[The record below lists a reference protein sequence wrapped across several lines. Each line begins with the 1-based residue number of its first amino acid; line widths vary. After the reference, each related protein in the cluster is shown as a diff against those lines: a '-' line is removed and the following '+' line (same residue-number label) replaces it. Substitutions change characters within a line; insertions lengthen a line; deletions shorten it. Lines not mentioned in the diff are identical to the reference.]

1 MRRPLLC
8 YITDRAQFSGN
19 EAARRA
25 HLLAKVGE
33 AATAGVDYIQ
43 LREKDLSARDLES
56 LSHEVMRVLRE
67 THTRKENRQLRTE
80 NRELRTA
87 LLINSRTDVALA
99 VSAHGVHLPAS
110 DVFPEDVRRI
120 SRGVHPAVRLT
131 VTQSCHEPEDVHRA
145 AENGAD
151 LAVFAPV
158 FEKQSAPGTKPTGL
172 ETLRTACQ
180 YKIPV
185 LALGGVTLENAADCL
200 RTGAAGIAAIRLFQD
215 HDLADA
221 VRRLRE
227 L

>member
-1 MRRPLLC
+1 MSSWLLC
-8 YITDRAQFSGN
+8 YITDRTQFSGD
-19 EAARRA
+19 EAARYMR
-25 HLLAKVGE
+25 LLDKIAE
-33 AATAGVDYIQ
+33 AVEAGVDYIQ
-43 LREKDLSARDLES
+43 LRERDLTT
-56 LSHEVMRVLRE
+56 RE
-67 THTRKENRQLRTE
+67 LGALAHKALGIIQQSKLRTE
-80 NRELRTA
+80 NRELRTK

-99 VSAHGVHLPAS
+99 VSAHGVHLPAN
-110 DVFPEDVRRI
+110 DVSPEEVRHI
-120 SRGVHPAVRLT
+120 SRAAHTPVRLT
-131 VTQSCHEPEDVHRA
+131 VTQACHEPEEVHRA

-158 FEKQSAPGTKPTGL
+158 FEKKSAPGTKPTGL

-200 RTGAAGIAAIRLFQD
+200 RAGAAGIAAIRLFQD
-215 HDLADA
+215 HDLADT